1 MAKFKWMQKSDLP
14 LNQSESILIKTQLFI
29 WLNISLVRVI
39 KFHFN
44 LVFQKYNLDLSQ
56 LSCQDYSVEKSMS
69 SAADPSEYP
78 QDEQQPKEIFFKE
91 INFSPDLT
99 IRMDYQVN
107 YPRKNGV
114 PYDSCCMKVVLTF
127 MFQGKRVETS
137 DYGTLLGLIIGLGQL
152 NCSQITFKRYLNKN
166 G

>member
-1 MAKFKWMQKSDLP
+1 
-14 LNQSESILIKTQLFI
+14 
-29 WLNISLVRVI
+29 
-39 KFHFN
+39 
-44 LVFQKYNLDLSQ
+44 
-56 LSCQDYSVEKSMS
+56 MS

-78 QDEQQPKEIFFKE
+78 PDEQQPKEIFFKE

-107 YPRKNGV
+107 NPRKNV
-114 PYDSCCMKVVLTF
+114 VLVLTF
-127 MFQGKRVETS
+127 IYQGKRVETS

>member
-1 MAKFKWMQKSDLP
+1 
-14 LNQSESILIKTQLFI
+14 
-29 WLNISLVRVI
+29 
-39 KFHFN
+39 
-44 LVFQKYNLDLSQ
+44 
-56 LSCQDYSVEKSMS
+56 MS

-78 QDEQQPKEIFFKE
+78 PDEQQPKEIFFKE

-107 YPRKNGV
+107 SPRQN
-114 PYDSCCMKVVLTF
+114 VVLVFTF
-127 MFQGKRVETS
+127 MSQGKRVETS